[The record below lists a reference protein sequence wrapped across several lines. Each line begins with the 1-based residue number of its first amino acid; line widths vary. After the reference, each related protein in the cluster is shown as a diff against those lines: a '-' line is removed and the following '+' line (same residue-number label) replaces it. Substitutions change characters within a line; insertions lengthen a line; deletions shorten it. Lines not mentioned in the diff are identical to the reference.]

1 MPNDDNRFT
10 YNDTHDYEVN
20 FKRWFQMNC
29 KEKFDL
35 GEEEYSEMEGK
46 RVFNELHGSKAVD
59 EKLKEGGIKTYD
71 GYQDILNNIKSIIKT
86 EALTEMQKDSLLS
99 KIKNFEIVIEE
110 TLSGRADE
118 AERAYREAKSGEA

>member
-10 YNDTHDYEVN
+10 YNDTHDY
-20 FKRWFQMNC
+20 
-29 KEKFDL
+29 
-35 GEEEYSEMEGK
+35 
-46 RVFNELHGSKAVD
+46 
-59 EKLKEGGIKTYD
+59 D
-71 GYQDILNNIKSIIKT
+71 GYQDILNNIKGIIKT
-86 EALTEMQKDSLLS
+86 EALTEMQKESLLS